1 MCHVPWPPLEC
12 PMMTTRIFEGMFHE
26 VQGRFSSLSSFSN
39 ASTQYHTSVVLEPCQ
54 SKPYRRVSDANEI
67 HLNVQT
73 QDVPPDGIIVQPR
86 PCRDKASLQKGRSRV
101 STPAPSDGNRLVS
114 GLVGSKIN
122 SDEILRSATTDACG
136 VPRDSSGGL
145 TKNAV
150 GVNPE

>member
-1 MCHVPWPPLEC
+1 M
-12 PMMTTRIFEGMFHE
+12 
-26 VQGRFSSLSSFSN
+26 
-39 ASTQYHTSVVLEPCQ
+39 
-54 SKPYRRVSDANEI
+54 
-67 HLNVQT
+67 
-73 QDVPPDGIIVQPR
+73 GI
-86 PCRDKASLQKGRSRV
+86 
-101 STPAPSDGNRLVS
+101 LVS